1 MSGFTDEPDWIVQQM
16 LKRKREELTSAW
28 KEREARLESIR
39 ARENAIEARGAKRR
53 KVHDDTHGEFPEQSE
68 DDQWLLADTSADSQD
83 DAASSGFS
91 KETQALMAKLGMGPL
106 KPQQEEDAVD
116 TNEIKVSKR
125 TKDTVVTLYMKTC

>member
-28 KEREARLESIR
+28 TERETRLESIR
-39 ARENAIEARGAKRR
+39 AREKAVEARGAKRR
-53 KVHDDTHGEFPEQSE
+53 KVHDDTHGDFPEESE

-106 KPQQEEDAVD
+106 KPQQDEEVEDA
-116 TNEIKVSKR
+116 NEIKVSKH
-125 TKDTVVTLYMKTC
+125 TEDAVVTLYMKAC

>member
-28 KEREARLESIR
+28 TEREARLESIR
-39 ARENAIEARGAKRR
+39 AREKAIEARGAKRR
-53 KVHDDTHGEFPEQSE
+53 KVHDDTHGDFPEQSE

-83 DAASSGFS
+83 DDAGSGFS

-106 KPQQEEDAVD
+106 KPQQDEDVPD
-116 TNEIKVSKR
+116 TNEIKVSEYNQKEW
-125 TKDTVVTLYMKTC
+125 M